1 MLFATPLALGS
12 WWGLVMFIPMFL
24 VIVLRLLEE
33 EKFLRR
39 SLPGYTEYCERVR
52 FRLVPYIW

>member
-1 MLFATPLALGS
+1 
-12 WWGLVMFIPMFL
+12 MFIPMFL